1 METDIRLALVPVLGV
16 GIGGILLFGACSNLQ
31 MTPHVGGVATDTGTG
46 SQVQYVVRCRDCS
59 AIYTTEEEDTETAH
73 VEGSWSRTVTIER
86 RSQVALTVTA
96 GGRATHLEGE
106 IWVNERRVARDRV
119 ESTSQG
125 RESIRLAASVSRRI
139 GALDAGLSQVQA
151 VDRARRSGR

>member
-1 METDIRLALVPVLGV
+1 VDIDIRLALVPVLGV
-16 GIGGILLFGACSNLQ
+16 GVGGMLLLGACSNLQ
-31 MTPHVGGVATDTGTG
+31 MTPHVGGAATDTGTG

-59 AIYTTEEEDTETAH
+59 AIYTTEEEDTETAD

-106 IWVNERRVARDRV
+106 IWVNDRRVARERI
-119 ESTSQG
+119 ESTSG
-125 RESIRLAASVSRRI
+125 EGESIRVVATVGSGI
-139 GALDAGLSQVQA
+139 GGLDAGRIPLHASTRVP
-151 VDRARRSGR
+151 

>member
-31 MTPHVGGVATDTGTG
+31 MTPHVGGAATDTGTG

-59 AIYTTEEEDTETAH
+59 AIYTTEEGTETAD
-73 VEGSWSRTVTIER
+73 VEGSWSRTVTIET
-86 RSQVALTVTA
+86 RSQVALTVAA
-96 GGRATHLEGE
+96 GGRTTHLEGE

-119 ESTSQG
+119 ESASQG
-125 RESIRLAASVSRRI
+125 RESIRLAASVSSRI
-139 GALDAGLSQVQA
+139 RALDAELIRVQA
-151 VDRARRSGR
+151 VDRTRRSGR